1 MCQQSDNTMAPS
13 SQDGIGSNHVLTLVK
28 VQKNVRCSEFDSQ
41 RSLKLAALYEGLCVL
56 SET

>member
-1 MCQQSDNTMAPS
+1 MAPS